1 MSDFIT
7 AVNEVSPKAYEQ
19 VLSRYGRCM
28 HLKIH
33 VENPELK
40 QVYINASLLHNSKL
54 NPGEHID
61 AGFDL
66 FSPHSKTEFET
77 NRYKLDF
84 EIKCSAKMV
93 SNTHS
98 PFNTGYYMYPRSSL
112 SKTNFR
118 LANCV
123 GIIDAGYNG
132 NLMGVFDILQNQ
144 NTQSLCKHDR
154 LIQICAPALVPIYVE
169 IVDMFEDLGEKTER
183 GSGGFGSSGR

>member
-1 MSDFIT
+1 MYKLLQHCKKTLTHDDTIYF
-7 AVNEVSPKAYEQ
+7 PF
-19 VLSRYGRCM
+19 LS
-28 HLKIH
+28 
-33 VENPELK
+33 V
-40 QVYINASLLHNSKL
+40 
-54 NPGEHID
+54 
-61 AGFDL
+61 
-66 FSPHSKTEFET
+66 T
-77 NRYKLDF
+77 KLDF
-84 EIKCSAKMV
+84 KIKCSAKMYTETKV
-93 SNTHS
+93 
-98 PFNTGYYMYPRSSL
+98 FNTGYYMYPRSSL

-169 IVDMFEDLGEKTER
+169 IVDVFEDLGEKTER

>member
-7 AVNEVSPKAYEQ
+7 AVNEVSPKVYEQ
-19 VLSRYGRCM
+19 VLTMYGRCM

-40 QVYINASLLHNSKL
+40 QVYINASLLHNNKL
-54 NPGEHID
+54 TASEHLD
-61 AGFDL
+61 AGFDI
-66 FSPHSKTEFET
+66 FSPNAVEIST

-84 EIKCSAKMV
+84 EIKCSATMI

-98 PFNTGYYMYPRSSL
+98 PFNTGYYMYPRSGL

-118 LANCV
+118 LANSV
-123 GIIDAGYNG
+123 GIIDSGYRG
-132 NLMGVFDILQNQ
+132 NLMGVFDILEN
-144 NTQSLCKHDR
+144 NQSLCKHDR

-169 IVDMFEDLGEKTER
+169 VVDVFEDLGKKTER
-183 GSGGFGSSGR
+183 GGGGFGSSGR

>member
-7 AVNEVSPKAYEQ
+7 AVNEVSPKVYDQLLSMYE
-19 VLSRYGRCM
+19 RCM
-28 HLKIH
+28 HLKIY

-40 QVYINASLLHNSKL
+40 QVYINASLLHNNKL
-54 NPGEHID
+54 TASEHVD
-61 AGFDL
+61 AGFDI
-66 FSPHSKTEFET
+66 FSPHAGEIST
-77 NRYKLDF
+77 NKYKLDF
-84 EIKCSAKMV
+84 GIKCSATMI

-98 PFNTGYYMYPRSSL
+98 SFNTGYYMYPRSSL

-132 NLMGVFDILQNQ
+132 NLMGVFDILEKN
-144 NTQSLCKHDR
+144 QSLCKHDR
-154 LIQICAPALVPIYVE
+154 LLQICAPELIPIYVE
-169 IVDMFEDLGEKTER
+169 IVDMFENLGEKTER